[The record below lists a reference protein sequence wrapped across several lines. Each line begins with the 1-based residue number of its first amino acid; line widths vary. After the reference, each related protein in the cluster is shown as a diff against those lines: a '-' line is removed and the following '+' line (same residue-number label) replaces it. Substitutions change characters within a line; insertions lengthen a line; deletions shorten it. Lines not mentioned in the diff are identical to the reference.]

1 MNDKPY
7 LHWENQQDVER
18 AALLLQQGEVILG
31 SSDTVL
37 GLFSAVSEQGY
48 KNLNSIKCRTDKPY
62 LILLDNPSTLATY
75 ASMPLQGWV
84 KTLTQQCWPGPLT
97 IIINAHKGLAD
108 WMQASD
114 GTIAV
119 RVPDHKGIRA
129 LAARIGPLFSTSAN
143 LSGELVPDRFQ
154 DINSV
159 LSNRVAAFID
169 DSKQPSPQPSTIVD
183 CTGEFPMIIREGA
196 IPSTDIIMTIE

>member
-7 LHWENQQDVER
+7 LHWENQHDLER
-18 AALLLQQGEVILG
+18 AALLLQQGEVIVG

-37 GLFSAVSEQGY
+37 GLLSAVSEQGY
-48 KNLNSIKCRTDKPY
+48 QNLNSIKRRTEKPY
-62 LILLDNPSTLATY
+62 LILLDSPATLATY

-84 KTLTQQCWPGPLT
+84 TTLTQQFWPGPLT
-97 IIINAHKGLAD
+97 IIIKAREGVPD
-108 WMQASD
+108 WMQAAD

-129 LAARIGPLFSTSAN
+129 LVARIGPLFSTSAN

-154 DINSV
+154 DISSV
-159 LSNRVAAFID
+159 LTNRVAAFID
-169 DSKQPSPQPSTIVD
+169 DSRPPSPQPSTIVD

-196 IPSTDIIMTIE
+196 IPATDIMTIE